1 MPADPSHGFQ
11 FQSVLSACMEK
22 FLQEKHASG
31 YAYRESTRI
40 LRHLD
45 NFLVQEGLAT
55 CELPRSTAR
64 KWLAKRAHES
74 AQTQRHRITLVRQ
87 FSGFLL
93 RLGYSAYV
101 PDSTLTAAQNRS
113 SFVPR
118 MLTDEELRKLFRA
131 VDALKPT
138 ARSPLRHLIM
148 PEVFRL
154 LYGCGFRVSEVLK
167 LRVRDVDLDQGIITV
182 HQGKFRKDRLVPPAL
197 PLVNRL
203 QKYAAQFENRSPDAI
218 FFPGPS
224 GGPFSLYTVYR
235 LFRQLLLQC
244 GISHGGRGKGPRIH
258 DARHRFACCVLRRW
272 YQEGENLD
280 AKLPLLATYLGH
292 VNLSGTQH
300 YLHLTAELFPEITAR
315 ADAAFGDVIPRRVE
329 P

>member
-1 MPADPSHGFQ
+1 MPADPSKAFE
-11 FQSVLSACMEK
+11 SVLSACMEK
-22 FLQEKHASG
+22 FLQEKHACG
-31 YAYRESTRI
+31 YAYREQARI
-40 LRHLD
+40 LQRLD

-55 CELPRSTAR
+55 CELPRSIAR
-64 KWLAKRAHES
+64 KWLAKKAHES
-74 AQTQRHRITLVRQ
+74 AGTHQGRIIVTRQ
-87 FSGFLL
+87 FSCFLL

-101 PDSTLTAAQNRS
+101 PDSTLGARNRS
-113 SFVPR
+113 TFVPR
-118 MLTDEELRKLFRA
+118 MLTGEELRKFLQA
-131 VDALKPT
+131 VDALQPT
-138 ARSPLRHLIM
+138 ARSPLRHLVM

-154 LYGCGFRVSEVLK
+154 LYGCGFRVGEVLK
-167 LRVRDVDLDQGIITV
+167 LRVRDVDLNQGIITV
-182 HQGKFRKDRLVPPAL
+182 RQGKFRKDRLVPPAL
-197 PLVNRL
+197 PLMNRL
-203 QKYAAQFENRSPDAI
+203 RKYAAHFEKCPPEAI

-224 GGPFSLYTVYR
+224 GRPFSLRTVYT

-258 DARHRFACCVLRRW
+258 DARHQFAVRALQRW
-272 YQEGENLD
+272 YQDAEDLD

-315 ADAAFGDVIPRRVE
+315 ADATFGDVIPRRNE

>member
-1 MPADPSHGFQ
+1 MPTDPSNG
-11 FQSVLSACMEK
+11 FQSVLSAFMEK
-22 FLQEKHASG
+22 FLQEKHACG
-31 YAYRESTRI
+31 YAYHEATRI
-40 LRHLD
+40 LRRLD
-45 NFLVQEGLAT
+45 NFLVQEGLT
-55 CELPRSTAR
+55 TQELPGSIAR
-64 KWLAKRAHES
+64 KWLAKKAHES
-74 AQTQRHRITLVRQ
+74 AGTQRQRITVTRH
-87 FSGFLL
+87 FSRFLL

-101 PDSTLTAAQNRS
+101 PDSTLAARNRS

-118 MLTDEELRKLFRA
+118 MLTDKELRKFFQA
-131 VDALKPT
+131 VDALEPT

-154 LYGCGFRVSEVLK
+154 LYGCGFRVREVLK
-167 LRVRDVDLDQGIITV
+167 LRVRDVDLNQGIITV
-182 HQGKFRKDRLVPPAL
+182 RQGKFRKDRLVPAAL

-203 QKYAAQFENRSPDAI
+203 RKYAAHFENHPPDAI

-224 GGPFSLYTVYR
+224 GGPFSLRTVYT
-235 LFRQLLLQC
+235 LFRKLLLQC
-244 GISHGGRGKGPRIH
+244 GIPHGGRGKGPRIH
-258 DARHRFACCVLRRW
+258 DARHLFAVRALRRW
-272 YQEGENLD
+272 YQDGENLD

-315 ADAAFGDVIPRRVE
+315 SDAAFGDVIPRRIE